1 MNFEVSEKKQSDLNF
16 LLINFYGECNTISF
30 PTKLDNLYSNI
41 SNIYSFDLRDLSEL
55 LITYTKNSEKKIIKN
70 EDDFQNFLKEKIC
83 EINIFISEESRIYK
97 ETYNELKENKN
108 ILKKKIEEKKIFIEN
123 SKNEIIKAK
132 EKINSLKELLKNEKI
147 NLINLKKNYKQKVK
161 DFNADIKK
169 LKNNI
174 NIKDIKDI
182 KEINNKN
189 NKDKKK
195 VNKKIILKNS
205 NTKKSSCNK
214 ETKIIKVVKPASNII
229 DPILSK
235 KVCEMLLNGEVIPQ
249 NTPEMK
255 TFNDIVRQTAILCAK
270 LNSGFHENNEII
282 EIMEQ
287 IIGKKCDKQ
296 FRLFGTFFADFGRN
310 IFIGKNV
317 FINNGCN
324 FQDQG
329 GIYIGDNSFIGHNC
343 VLATLDHELDPE
355 KRYIIYPAPIKI
367 GNKVWIG
374 SNAIILKGVT
384 IGDGAVVAAGAL
396 VNKDVPPLA
405 VVGGVPAKIIKYIK

>member
-30 PTKLDNLYSNI
+30 PTNLDNLYSNI

-108 ILKKKIEEKKIFIEN
+108 ILKKKIEEKKIFIKN

-161 DFNADIKK
+161 DFDADIKN

-174 NIKDIKDI
+174 NIKDI

-235 KVCEMLLNGEVIPQ
+235 KVCEMLLNGEVIPP
-249 NTPEMK
+249 NTPESK
-255 TFNDIVRQTAILCAK
+255 TFYDIVRQTAILCAK

-287 IIGKKCDKQ
+287 ITGKKVDKE
-296 FRLFGTFFADFGRN
+296 FRLFGTFFSDFGRN

-329 GIYIGDNSFIGHNC
+329 GIYIGDNTFIGHNC
-343 VLATLDHELDPE
+343 VLATLDHELNPE
-355 KRYIIYPAPIKI
+355 KRYIIHPAPIKI
-367 GNKVWIG
+367 GKGVWIG
-374 SNAIILKGVT
+374 SGVIILKGVT

-405 VVGGVPAKIIKYIK
+405 IFGGVPAKLIKYIK

>member
-1 MNFEVSEKKQSDLNF
+1 MNFEVSESNLNF
-16 LLINFYGECNTISF
+16 LIINFYGECNTIYF
-30 PTKLDNLYSNI
+30 PTNLENLYSNI

-55 LITYTKNSEKKIIKN
+55 LITYKKNTEKKNIKT
-70 EDDFQNFLKEKIC
+70 EVDFQNFVKEKIF
-83 EINIFISEESRIYK
+83 EIYIYISEESKIYK
-97 ETYNELKENKN
+97 ETLNELKENKK
-108 ILKKKIEEKKIFIEN
+108 IIKKKIEEKKNFVEN
-123 SKNEIIKAK
+123 SKKEIIKAK
-132 EKINSLKELLKNEKI
+132 EKINSLKKLLKNEKT
-147 NLINLKKNYKQKVK
+147 NLINLKKDYKQKVK
-161 DFNADIKK
+161 DFDADINK
-169 LKNNI
+169 LKNNL
-174 NIKDIKDI
+174 NIKDI
-182 KEINNKN
+182 KEINDKN
-189 NKDKKK
+189 NKNKKNI
-195 VNKKIILKNS
+195 NKKIILKNS
-205 NTKKSSCNK
+205 NNKNSSCNK
-214 ETKIIKVVKPASNII
+214 EKKLIKVVKPASNII

-235 KVCEMLLNGEVIPQ
+235 KVCEMLLNGQVLEP
-249 NTPEMK
+249 NSPEMK

-270 LNSGFHENNEII
+270 LNSGFHENDEII

-296 FRLFGTFFADFGRN
+296 FRLFGTFFSDFGRN

-343 VLATLDHELDPE
+343 TLATLDHELDPE

-405 VVGGVPAKIIKYIK
+405 IVGGVPAKIIKYIK